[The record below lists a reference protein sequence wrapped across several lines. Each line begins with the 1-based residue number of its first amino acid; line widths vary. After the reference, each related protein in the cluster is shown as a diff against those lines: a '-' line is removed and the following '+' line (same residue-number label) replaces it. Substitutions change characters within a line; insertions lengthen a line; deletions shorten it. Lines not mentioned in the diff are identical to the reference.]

1 MFTAL
6 LLLLD
11 EDDADATELRNSAAL
26 TRGLTVAVAAATAA
40 ARRGGIALGVE
51 HGCRRGER
59 ERHAP
64 E

>member
-11 EDDADATELRNSAAL
+11 EDDADATELRDDSAL
-26 TRGLTVAVAAATAA
+26 TRGLAVAAAAAA

-51 HGCRRGER
+51 HGCR
-59 ERHAP
+59 
-64 E
+64 